1 MKEQLEIKETQVIP
15 PEDEVKEETPHQ
27 TEEERKEE
35 TPTPERVEEVKG
47 ETDTKDLLNKLE
59 EKTLVLN
66 KTIDA
71 LGGFLKGFDKT
82 VDKINSRLDALE
94 DKLPKQISR
103 PKPTIKGYYDWDEKS
118 RNYINEAAKTD
129 YSKARETIDIIKGM
143 MK

>member
-1 MKEQLEIKETQVIP
+1 MKEELELKGQEVIP
-15 PEDEVKEETPHQ
+15 PEEEVKEETPHQ
-27 TEEERKEE
+27 TEEERVEESPVPERKEE
-35 TPTPERVEEVKG
+35 VNSNPQE
-47 ETDTKDLLNKLE
+47 LLNKLE

-118 RNYINEAAKTD
+118 RNYINEAARTD

>member
-1 MKEQLEIKETQVIP
+1 MKEELELKETQVIP
-15 PEDEVKEETPHQ
+15 PEEETPQ
-27 TEEERKEE
+27 VEEERKEE
-35 TPTPERVEEVKG
+35 SSIPERKEEELKSDPQ
-47 ETDTKDLLNKLE
+47 ELLNKLE

-103 PKPTIKGYYDWDEKS
+103 PKPTVKGYYDWDEKS

-129 YSKARETIDIIKGM
+129 YNKARETIDIIKGM

>member
-1 MKEQLEIKETQVIP
+1 MKEELELKGQEVIP
-15 PEDEVKEETPHQ
+15 PEEEVKEETPHQ
-27 TEEERKEE
+27 TEERAEESPVPERKEE
-35 TPTPERVEEVKG
+35 VNSNPQE
-47 ETDTKDLLNKLE
+47 LLNKLE

-118 RNYINEAAKTD
+118 RNYINEAARTD